1 MDQDRFR
8 QTYREM
14 NERACLFE
22 KSILSGRCSCSQS
35 SRFCLAERE
44 GVHCVSDQAQTQCD
58 ELLELL
64 RHHARFTLKLNDA
77 STVLPHGKAIR
88 LQIGG
93 LNGLFVS
100 VTHTSQPP
108 ASISDIHGLI
118 SQAIEAFGAL
128 DKLPFNEII
137 KQVAAYKGRRER

>member
-22 KSILSGRCSCSQS
+22 KSILSGRCTCSQS

-44 GVHCVSDQAQTQCD
+44 GVHCLSDPAQGQCE
-58 ELLELL
+58 ELLRLL
-64 RHHARFTLKLNDA
+64 RHHARFALKLNDA
-77 STVLPHGKAIR
+77 AGVLPHAKAIR

-93 LNGLFVS
+93 LNGLAVALA
-100 VTHTSQPP
+100 VGDEPP
-108 ASISDIHGLI
+108 ATIEDIHGLVNR
-118 SQAIEAFGAL
+118 SVERFGAL
-128 DKLPFNEII
+128 ETLPFSEII
-137 KQVAAYKGRRER
+137 KQVAAFKGRKSR